1 MLAGARIN
9 GGVAGYDDVFLGY
22 TDRLQTRP
30 RSIDRDRDTRG
41 LAKLILSGEVAHKR
55 SSTSFKRPSA
65 ILREYLP
72 TAGQPS
78 PHGGIVTYTHY
89 GRVLKA

>member
-30 RSIDRDRDTRG
+30 RSIDRDRDTHPRG

-65 ILREYLP
+65 MGVFTHGRPAKPPWRDSNLHPLR
-72 TAGQPS
+72 
-78 PHGGIVTYTHY
+78 
-89 GRVLKA
+89 